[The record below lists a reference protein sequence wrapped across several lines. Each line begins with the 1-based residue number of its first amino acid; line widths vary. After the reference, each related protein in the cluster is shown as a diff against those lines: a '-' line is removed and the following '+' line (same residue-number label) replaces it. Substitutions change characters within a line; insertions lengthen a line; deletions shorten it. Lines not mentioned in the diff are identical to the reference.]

1 MKIGI
6 LGCGAYGM
14 ALSDILVN
22 NNYNVIMWTKF
33 EEEKNSLKLTRKNDL
48 AIPGYTLNS
57 NIDITTDISK
67 VIENSNL
74 IIIVVPIAFLEDTLK
89 EIKPYIK
96 DNNIVIGTKGKKKNG
111 LTASLLVKR
120 YLNTNSIAV
129 LSGPSFAID
138 IVSKSPIGL
147 TAATTN
153 NETKD
158 LVDKAFSNNYID
170 IEYTNDLLGTEI
182 CGAIKNVAALAT
194 GILEGLNTNEST
206 QAMMLAKLINDIRI
220 LLENL
225 GNNKDTFLT
234 YAGIGDLY
242 LTCTSIK
249 SRNFSYGKLLGE
261 NKSIEELNNYLK
273 NNTVE
278 GVYTLES
285 IHNLLKDKNISL
297 KIIDIIY
304 EIVFNNINPK
314 ELLTVLVDKD
324 KG

>member
-6 LGCGAYGM
+6 IGCGAYGI
-14 ALSDILVN
+14 ALSDVLVN
-22 NNYNVIMWTKF
+22 NNHDVIMWTKF
-33 EEEKNSLKLTRKNDL
+33 EEEMNSLKLTRKNDL
-48 AIPGYTLNS
+48 AIPGYILNN

-67 VIENSNL
+67 VIQESNL
-74 IIIVVPIAFLEDTLK
+74 LVIVIPIAFLEDTIK
-89 EIKPYIK
+89 EMQPYIK
-96 DNNIVIGTKGKKKNG
+96 DNNIVIGTKGIEKNG
-111 LTASLLVKR
+111 LTASSLVKK
-120 YLNTNSIAV
+120 YLNTNNIAV
-129 LSGPSFAID
+129 LSGPSFAVD
-138 IVSKSPIGL
+138 LVSKNIIGL
-147 TAATTN
+147 TVATTT
-153 NETKD
+153 NEIKD
-158 LVDKAFSNNYID
+158 IVDKAFNNNYID

-182 CGAIKNVAALAT
+182 CGSIKNVVAIST
-194 GILEGLNTNEST
+194 GILNGLNTNEST
-206 QAMMLAKLINDIRI
+206 QAMMLTKLINDIRT

-261 NKSIEELNNYLK
+261 NKSQEELDNYLN

-278 GVYTLES
+278 GVYTLKS

-297 KIIDIIY
+297 PIIDMVY
-304 EIVFNNINPK
+304 EIVFNKINPK

-324 KG
+324 